1 MDSGGSSEGSD
12 HNTSVIDLTGGNSED
27 RRSIDR
33 TQDDINISSFDM
45 EGTTVVTSMEQQL
58 LQREPDFVRYPHT
71 RPEQEKDRA
80 RR

>member
-12 HNTSVIDLTGGNSED
+12 HNTSVIDLTGVNSED

-45 EGTTVVTSMEQQL
+45 EGTTVGNQQVAAATPK
-58 LQREPDFVRYPHT
+58 RT
-71 RPEQEKDRA
+71 RLCSISSYKT
-80 RR
+80 